1 MVKTLEEQKARVD
14 AHLDSY
20 STPEEKNL
28 YLQDLANRNETL
40 YFRCLVDDIEKMA
53 PLVYTP
59 TVGSV
64 CENFADQFRRARGN
78 KYDRGEMSSMAH
90 NWPHDDVHV
99 IVVTDG
105 SRILGL
111 GDLGINGM
119 GIPIGKLAL
128 YCAAGGIA
136 PHRVL
141 PVTLDVGTNN
151 KALQSSSTYMGIPED
166 RISGPEYF
174 DMVDEFMQAVF
185 ARWPNVIVQFEDFE
199 TPKAVPLL
207 ARYRDKYRMFND
219 DIQGT
224 VLCVGAGSAGLGV
237 CEQIVDGM
245 VEAGLDREEAMR
257 RFVVTTS
264 TGALG
269 KHDGKH
275 GDPNVKRNK
284 ISSLTKPWI
293 NETVSD
299 GTRVAD
305 IITEFKPN
313 VLLGLST
320 VKDTFDEEI
329 IRNMAAV
336 HERPIIMPM
345 SNPTDKAECTPAQA
359 YEWTDGKAVVATGS
373 PFLPVEYKGK
383 TFIPSQCNNMYIF
396 PGVGLAC
403 SVAGVSTIT
412 NKMLYLAAE
421 ACTNTMTQ
429 EEIDEGRTFPKL
441 TRIREVS
448 KNVAVAIIEEALRE
462 GLCTKFSKRDQEEGV
477 ANVVGR
483 KMYFPHYVP
492 LVRKE

>member
-1 MVKTLEEQKARVD
+1 MV
-14 AHLDSY
+14 Y
-20 STPEEKNL
+20 
-28 YLQDLANRNETL
+28 
-40 YFRCLVDDIEKMA
+40 
-53 PLVYTP
+53 
-59 TVGSV
+59 
-64 CENFADQFRRARGN
+64 
-78 KYDRGEMSSMAH
+78 

-151 KALQSSSTYMGIPED
+151 PDLLNSERYMGIPEN

-207 ARYRDKYRMFND
+207 ERYRYKYRMFND

-224 VLCVGAGSAGLGV
+224 GSVTLSGMLSALRNAGESITDCKVLCVGAGSAGLGV

-245 VEAGLDREEAMR
+245 VEAGLDREEAMK

-269 KHDGKH
+269 AHDGKH
-275 GDPNVKRNK
+275 DDPNVKRGK

-293 NETVSD
+293 NDTVSD

-305 IITEFKPN
+305 IITQFKPN

-336 HERPIIMPM
+336 HDRPIIMPM
-345 SNPTDKAECTPAQA
+345 SNPTDKAECTPKQA
-359 YEWTDGKAVVATGS
+359 YEWTDGRAVVATGS
-373 PFLPVEYKGK
+373 PFDPVEYKGK
-383 TFIPSQCNNMYIF
+383 TYIPSQCNNMYIF
-396 PGVGLAC
+396 PGVGLAA
-403 SVAGVSTIT
+403 SVAGVTTIS

-429 EEIDEGRTFPKL
+429 EEIDEGRTFPNLK
-441 TRIREVS
+441 RIREVS
-448 KNVAVAIIEEALRE
+448 KNVAVAVIEEALRK
-462 GLCTKFSKRDQEEGV
+462 GLCTKISKSDAEEGIE
-477 ANVVGR
+477 NVVAR

-492 LVRKE
+492 LVMKKKN